1 VNDEENAVAEAGTGE
16 LNPTDQQTFVVLE
29 ERKLEEWEI
38 NQDVEAQ
45 VSEHV

>member
-1 VNDEENAVAEAGTGE
+1 MAEAEEDAGTGE
-16 LNPTDQQTFVVLE
+16 LNPTNQQTLVVLE

-45 VSEHV
+45 VSEIV